1 MRSSIL
7 AIAALGM
14 LAFATPAFAQGNPE
28 NENVSDAVDIA
39 MWCGA
44 AFTVASLSE
53 DLPADQKAASDQ
65 MATLAFARAKTALD
79 EDGIEEGEYDRLFDF
94 YVSSAV
100 AALETGKEDVRYT
113 ADECVEEASA
123 Q

>member
-14 LAFATPAFAQGNPE
+14 LAFATPAFAQSNPE
-28 NENVSDAVDIA
+28 NEDVSEAVDIA

-44 AFTVASLSE
+44 AYTVAHKTAAEAGE
-53 DLPADQKAASDQ
+53 DGSAAEAAAAKA
-65 MATLAFARAKTALD
+65 FEHAKTALD
-79 EDGIEEGEYDRLFDF
+79 EDGIEAGEYDRLIDF

-100 AALETGKEDVRYT
+100 EDLTSDSEDTRYT
-113 ADECVEEASA
+113 ADECAALIAE
-123 Q
+123 